1 MLNFEKEDW
10 VTYMP
15 AYGGN
20 RDSDTPMTV
29 EIHPLS
35 FGETAKYTDA
45 VHVKQRSRGHVETN
59 TSKVTRRQVI
69 DNVRNLLNVI
79 GISGKAV
86 ETAAQ
91 LYDDTPSDLV
101 KEIINAIEDI
111 SILTEGEVKN
121 SD

>member
-15 AYGGN
+15 AYSGN

-45 VHVKQRSRGHVETN
+45 VHVKQKGRGQVETN
-59 TSKVTRRQVI
+59 TSKVMRRQVVE
-69 DNVRNLLNVI
+69 NVRNPLNVI
-79 GISGKAV
+79 GISGKKV
-86 ETAAQ
+86 ETSAQ
-91 LYDDTPSDLV
+91 LHDDTPSDLV

-111 SILTEGEVKN
+111 SILSEGEVKN

>member
-1 MLNFEKEDW
+1 MLDFAKADW

-20 RDSDTPMTV
+20 RDSETPMTV

-45 VHVKQRSRGHVETN
+45 VHVKQRARGHMETN
-59 TSKVTRRQVI
+59 TSKVTRRQIVE
-69 DNVRNLLNVI
+69 NVRNPLNVI
-79 GISGKAV
+79 GISGKPV
-86 ETAAQ
+86 ETSTQ
-91 LYDDTPSDLV
+91 LHDDTPTDLV
-101 KEIINAIEDI
+101 KEILNAIEDI
-111 SILTEGEVKN
+111 STLTEGEVKN

>member
-1 MLNFEKEDW
+1 MLDFKKEDW

-20 RDSDTPMTV
+20 RDSEDPMTV

-45 VHVKQRSRGHVETN
+45 VHVKQKGRGHMETN
-59 TSKVTRRQVI
+59 TSKVTRRQLVE
-69 DNVRNLLNVI
+69 NVRNPRNVI
-79 GISGKAV
+79 GISGQVV
-86 ETAAQ
+86 ETSAQ
-91 LYDDTPSDLV
+91 LHDDTPTDLV

-111 SILTEGEVKN
+111 TTLSEGEVKN
-121 SD
+121 SA